1 MKLFGWPFLFFN
13 MELLDV
19 SQSRLRW
26 SGLDQ
31 FERVKPQRVDSWED
45 DQRQTFHCKLLKEI
59 ND

>member
-1 MKLFGWPFLFFN
+1 MSLFGWLFLFN

-31 FERVKPQRVDSWED
+31 FERVKTQRVDSWED
-45 DQRQTFHCKLLKEI
+45 DQRQTFHWINYFEI
-59 ND
+59 NK